1 MAFLAA
7 VPAAGWASLAS
18 TALTVGAAYV
28 KSNSD
33 QALLKQKAQEREEE
47 ANAVASE
54 SQRQAIVERK
64 RAQYLMSRARAVAG
78 ASGAGVSDPTVTDIL
93 TDIETEGEY
102 AALSALASG
111 NAMARGYRIGA
122 RAARNEASATRT
134 GGYMSMASTA
144 LGGGSSWYEK
154 YGV

>member
-18 TALTVGAAYV
+18 TALTVGAAYAQ
-28 KSNSD
+28 SN
-33 QALLKQKAQEREEE
+33 AQEAVLEQQAQAREEE
-47 ANAVASE
+47 ANVAAAE
-54 SQRQAIVERK
+54 SQRQAIVERR
-64 RAQYLMSRARAVAG
+64 RAQQLMSRARAVAG
-78 ASGAGVSDPTVTDIL
+78 ASGAGVSDPTVANIITDIA
-93 TDIETEGEY
+93 TEGEY

-122 RAARNEASATRT
+122 RSARNEASATRT
-134 GGYMSMASTA
+134 GGYMGMASTA
-144 LGGGSSWYEK
+144 LRGGSSWYEK

>member
-1 MAFLAA
+1 MAFLAS

-18 TALTVGAAYV
+18 TALSVGAAYAQ
-28 KSNSD
+28 SNAQ
-33 QALLKQKAQEREEE
+33 QAVLKQQARAREEE
-47 ANAVASE
+47 ANASAAE

-64 RAQYLMSRARAVAG
+64 RAQHLMSRARAVAG
-78 ASGAGVSDPTVTDIL
+78 ASGAGASDPTVSDIL

-111 NAMARGYRIGA
+111 NAASRGYRIGA
-122 RAARNEASATRT
+122 RGARNEARATGT
-134 GGYMSMASTA
+134 SGYMSMASTA
-144 LGGGSSWYEK
+144 LSGGSSWYQK